1 MFLILI
7 YSQIINPESGY
18 EKLSTLSLITYAREG
33 LCTVLLSI
41 FHRGIEVLR
50 DVARHRHP
58 LQKLAELWLRRL
70 AEVTSEVIGH
80 DNHEAFK
87 RIVEKAIIKVNT
99 NLLELILS
107 TTKRSMFLFWN

>member
-18 EKLSTLSLITYAREG
+18 EKLSTLSLLTYAREG

-58 LQKLAELWLRRL
+58 PQKLAELWLRRL
-70 AEVTSEVIGH
+70 AEATSEVIGH
-80 DNHEAFK
+80 DNHEDFK
-87 RIVEKAIIKVNT
+87 E
-99 NLLELILS
+99 LLR
-107 TTKRSMFLFWN
+107 KQLFK